1 MIESLLGGIFGGL
14 LRLAPEVFKLFDAK
28 DARKHELAM
37 MNAEIELAKSKAES
51 ELRQT
56 NAQMTVTELTAM
68 TEAFKEQAATA
79 SSSYKWVAAISAL
92 VRPSITYWL
101 VAIYSAVKFAAFESA
116 IAQGGEWK
124 AVLLGLWGADDM
136 ALLNLV
142 ITFWFVGRVFERT
155 K

>member
-1 MIESLLGGIFGGL
+1 MIESLLGGLFGGL
-14 LRLAPEVFKLFDAK
+14 FRLAPEVFKLLDAK

-37 MNAEIELAKSKAES
+37 MNAEIELAKSKAAHEM
-51 ELRQT
+51 RQT
-56 NAQMTVTELTAM
+56 EAQMSVAELAAM
-68 TEAFKEQAATA
+68 TEAIKEQSATA
-79 SSSYKWVAAISAL
+79 TSSYRWVSAISAL

-101 VAIYSAVKFAAFESA
+101 VAIYSIVKGATFQ
-116 IAQGGEWK
+116 IALEQGGDWK
-124 AVLLGLWGADDM
+124 TVLIGLWGPDDM